1 MCGPSGTGRPVWLDR
16 SVHRLDLGVPAG
28 PARTSKLLVG
38 DCSGGTVD
46 RHRRRCP
53 QTHPHPGRRRPGRP
67 QTRRTHCSRTP
78 DGNADAATW
87 AARWPEVTFAIEDCR
102 HVTRRLE
109 ADLLRAGHRVVRVT
123 TQLMSGQRR
132 SGRERGKSDPIDA
145 LAVAR
150 VALREPDLPV
160 AHLDGP
166 SREVKLLADYRDDLV
181 VQRTRICSQLR
192 WHLHEL
198 DPELEIPSRGIRRRR
213 VQDELSQRLAD
224 MLGVVAQIA
233 RELRERCRQSTVR
246 INQLEGQLRQL
257 VRAMAPQL
265 LDIPGCGVLGAATI
279 IGETA
284 GVHRF
289 RSKAAFA
296 RFTGT
301 APIPVWSGNSSRVR
315 LNRGGNRRMNCAL
328 HMIAVTQARGIGPGK
343 AYLDKLMAEG
353 KTRTEAIRLLRRRLS
368 DVVYRTLKAID
379 ASISDTAEQMLV
391 AAA

>member
-1 MCGPSGTGRPVWLDR
+1 M
-16 SVHRLDLGVPAG
+16 
-28 PARTSKLLVG
+28 
-38 DCSGGTVD
+38 
-46 RHRRRCP
+46 
-53 QTHPHPGRRRPGRP
+53 
-67 QTRRTHCSRTP
+67 
-78 DGNADAATW
+78 
-87 AARWPEVTFAIEDCR
+87 FAIEDCR

-109 ADLLRAGHRVVRVT
+109 GDLLRAGYRVVRVT
-123 TQLMSGQRR
+123 TQLMAGQRR
-132 SGRERGKSDPIDA
+132 GSRERGKSDPIDA

-150 VALREPDLPV
+150 VALREPDLPI

-198 DPELEIPSRGIRRRR
+198 DPELDIPSRGLRRRCL
-213 VQDELSQRLAD
+213 QDELCQRLAD
-224 MLGVVAQIA
+224 MPGVVAQIA
-233 RELRERCRQSTVR
+233 RELLERCRQLTVR
-246 INQLEGQLRQL
+246 INQLESQLRTL
-257 VRAMAPQL
+257 VRALAPQL
-265 LDIPGCGVLGAATI
+265 LTIPGCGVLGAATI

-301 APIPVWSGNSSRVR
+301 APIPVWSGNTSRVR

-328 HMIAVTQARGIGPGK
+328 HMIAVTQARGVGAGK
-343 AYLDKLMAEG
+343 AYVDKLMADG

-368 DVVYRTLKAID
+368 DVVYRTLKTVN
-379 ASISDTAEQMLV
+379 ASERDISRQPI
-391 AAA
+391 AAAA